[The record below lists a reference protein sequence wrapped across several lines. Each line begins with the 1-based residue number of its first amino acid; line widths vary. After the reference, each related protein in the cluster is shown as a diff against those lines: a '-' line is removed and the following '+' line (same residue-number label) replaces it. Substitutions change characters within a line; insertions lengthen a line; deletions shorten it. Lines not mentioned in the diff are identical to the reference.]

1 MTRILI
7 TGGSGFLGRGI
18 MRYWSD
24 NIYTVLSRDEF
35 KQDLAKQKQHP
46 NHMTK
51 WVLGDV
57 LDYDRLA
64 YTMRANDIEL
74 VIHAAAIK
82 YIPEAEKNVDEAV
95 RVNVDGSRNVIKAA
109 IAAGVKRVVGI
120 STDKAVQPV
129 NVYGMT
135 KALMERLFIEAN
147 EYSPS
152 QTVFTLTRY
161 GNVVGSTGS
170 VIPLFQRQAASMRAI
185 TITDPKMT
193 RYWQSAEESVELIK
207 LAAVA
212 DAGDIIVPDGRAM
225 DLQQLAATIGGPA
238 CLVDVIGARPGEKQH
253 ETLIGKHEGYRT
265 MKKWGP
271 YNNNHYVVV
280 PFGRT
285 QGPDS
290 VNCPWVGDPFQ
301 FELTSRT
308 ARQVGAQELIDM
320 IRVAETI

>member
-1 MTRILI
+1 MRVLL
-7 TGGSGFLGRGI
+7 TGGSGYLGRGI

-46 NHMTK
+46 NHMTR

-57 LDYDRLA
+57 LDYDRLVW
-64 YTMRANDIEL
+64 TMRANDIEL

-109 IAAGVKRVVGI
+109 IAANVKRVVGI

-147 EYSPS
+147 EYG

-170 VIPLFQRQAASMRAI
+170 VIPLFQRQAAAMGAI

-193 RYWQSAEESVELIK
+193 RYWQSVEESVALIK

-225 DLQQLAATIGGPA
+225 GLQQLAAAIGGSDRT
-238 CLVDVIGARPGEKQH
+238 VDIIGVRPGEKQH

-271 YNNNHYVVV
+271 YNNNNHYVVA
-280 PFGRT
+280 PFSRT

-308 ARQVGAQELIDM
+308 ASQVGAQELIDM

>member
-1 MTRILI
+1 MRVLI
-7 TGGSGFLGRGI
+7 TGGSGYLGRGI
-18 MRYWSD
+18 MRYWP
-24 NIYTVLSRDEF
+24 NNAFTVLSRDEF
-35 KQDLAKQKQHP
+35 KQDLAKQKQP
-46 NHMTK
+46 KGSQTR

-57 LDYDRLA
+57 LDYDRLYYA
-64 YTMRANDIEL
+64 MRANDIEL

-109 IAAGVKRVVGI
+109 IATNVKRVVGI

-147 EYSPS
+147 LYGD
-152 QTVFTLTRY
+152 TVFTLTRY

-170 VIPLFQRQAASMRAI
+170 VIPLFQRQAAAMGAI

-193 RYWQSAEESVELIK
+193 RYWQSVEESVELIK
-207 LAAVA
+207 LAATA
-212 DAGDIIVPDGRAM
+212 QAGDIIVPDGRAM

-253 ETLIGKHEGYRT
+253 ETLIGKHEAHRT
-265 MKKWGP
+265 IKQWGN
-271 YNNNHYVVV
+271 YNNNYYVVK
-280 PFGRT
+280 P
-285 QGPDS
+285 GPKMG
-290 VNCPWVGDPFQ
+290 NCGGD